1 MDYID
6 YIIIFALGLYIGF
19 KVNEAI
25 MALTFKQMLREAG
38 ITKGDLDKF
47 HDHWSK
53 RMEQESDE
61 DGLEHI
67 DVKIEAHSG
76 QLYAFR
82 KDNDEFLGQGANR
95 DDLIAR
101 LAEKLKGVRLVI
113 QEGEGA
119 ELIKK

>member
-1 MDYID
+1 MDYLD

-25 MALTFKQMLREAG
+25 MRLTFKQMLEDAG
-38 ITKGDLDKF
+38 VTRNDLEKF
-47 HDHWSK
+47 QDHWGK
-53 RMEQESDE
+53 KLQEE
-61 DGLEHI
+61 ADGLEHI
-67 DVKIEAHSG
+67 DIKVEAHSG

-82 KDNDEFLGQGANR
+82 KDNNEFLGQGASR

-101 LAEKLKGVRLVI
+101 LAEKMKGVRLVI

-119 ELIKK
+119 ELIKE